1 MSEVEIM
8 KKYFILCI
16 CVLSAIVICIFPVN
30 KVMADEILYVRN
42 YSENDILDVLTYDD
56 SVEHYLTLMD
66 DENGEICA
74 DVTVIIKYEYSD
86 GAWVEVED
94 IGLEIDCC
102 NGYLVNVGNTY
113 IYSTYGIRYIT
124 IKTPDGR
131 TIKYAIKAYADCYGD
146 TSVDCEVVDIY

>member
-8 KKYFILCI
+8 KKYFILCM

-86 GAWVEVED
+86 GAWVKVED
-94 IGLEIDCC
+94 IVLEIDCC

-113 IYSTYGIRYIT
+113 I
-124 IKTPDGR
+124 
-131 TIKYAIKAYADCYGD
+131 
-146 TSVDCEVVDIY
+146 